1 MVKPLL
7 LVWAKGLYR
16 LECVQTGAVV
26 NQVNGFHLKPFHA
39 GDDAEPQGKLD
50 SAEQK
55 DDLDEDEEGGLDGG
69 KRQGGFDDE
78 EKENGL
84 DGEEQ
89 QDDCNSNEQADGLDG
104 EEYYSLRV
112 IYVHTSTII

>member
-39 GDDAEPQGKLD
+39 GGDAEPQGKLD

-55 DDLDEDEEGGLDGG
+55 DDFDEDEEGGLDGG
-69 KRQGGFDDE
+69 KRQG
-78 EKENGL
+78 GL